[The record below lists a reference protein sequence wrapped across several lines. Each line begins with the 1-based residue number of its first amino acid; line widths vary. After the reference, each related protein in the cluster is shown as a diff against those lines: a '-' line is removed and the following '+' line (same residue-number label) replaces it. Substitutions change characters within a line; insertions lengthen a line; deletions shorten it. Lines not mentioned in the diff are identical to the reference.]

1 VIRVILGAIVA
12 GIVVFFWGAIAHM
25 ALPIG
30 TMGVKSL
37 PGEEKTLAAMKESI
51 QEPGFFIFPGH
62 DMSKPMSQSDMEAYA
77 AKIKDG
83 PSGILV
89 FKPSGGEAMSPR
101 QLLTELGSSVVAAF
115 IAGLILTQV
124 KSGYIGRVL
133 IVTGLGLFGFV
144 SVLISYWNWYGFP
157 TDFTIGAALD
167 EVIGWFLAGL
177 VLAAIIR
184 PAKVV
189 KTESPSLD

>member
-1 VIRVILGAIVA
+1 MIRVILGAIVA
-12 GIVVFFWGAIAHM
+12 GIVVFFWGAISHM

-30 TMGVKSL
+30 DMGIKSL
-37 PGEEKTLAAMKESI
+37 PGQEKTISAMKESI
-51 QEPGFFIFPGH
+51 HERGFYIFPGH
-62 DMSKPMSQSDMEAYA
+62 DMSKPMTASELEAYA
-77 AKIKDG
+77 AKIKDE
-83 PSGILV
+83 PSGIVV
-89 FKPSGGEAMSPR
+89 FKPNGGEVMSAR
-101 QLLTELGSSVVAAF
+101 QLLTELGSSVVAAL

-144 SVLISYWNWYGFP
+144 SVLVSYWNWYGFP
-157 TDFTIGAALD
+157 TDFTTGAALD

-184 PAKVV
+184 PARVV
-189 KTESPSLD
+189 KTESPSVA

>member
-1 VIRVILGAIVA
+1 
-12 GIVVFFWGAIAHM
+12 
-25 ALPIG
+25 
-30 TMGVKSL
+30 
-37 PGEEKTLAAMKESI
+37 
-51 QEPGFFIFPGH
+51 
-62 DMSKPMSQSDMEAYA
+62 
-77 AKIKDG
+77 
-83 PSGILV
+83 
-89 FKPSGGEAMSPR
+89 MSPR

-115 IAGLILTQV
+115 IAGLVLTQV